1 MTGCTGLLG
10 LNAPV
15 GLQKLSK
22 VIRIGDSLPFS
33 DDQAGGIDH
42 FILLKVNLGFV
53 AQIVD
58 LLERTKVL
66 LRCPVAVK
74 APSHRVALGMI
85 DLLHLVNV
93 SVTAFTGDATIQVR
107 RVIEIDVV
115 RGFVDPHP
123 LDRLTLDGISVG
135 IKDWAVKVID
145 SHSLTKSSQFG
156 RSLLDVLVTVPASIG
171 RGNIG
176 VPGMF
181 HEAMA
186 VAAIHAQLTGVKTVV
201 KVDGLGWL
209 VSHTLSLGG
218 RVVGDSGNYGCSK
231 CAKTN
236 RYFERQ

>member
-74 APSHRVALGMI
+74 APSHRVALSMI

-93 SVTAFTGDATIQVR
+93 PVAAFAGDAAIQVR

-115 RGFVDPHP
+115 RGLVDPHP
-123 LDRLTLDGISVG
+123 LNRLTLDGISVG
-135 IKDWAVKVID
+135 IKNWAVEVID
-145 SHSLTKSSQFG
+145 PNGLTKSSQFG
-156 RSLLDVLVTVPASIG
+156 RSLLDVLVTVPTSIC
-171 RGNIG
+171 RGYIC